1 MLALLTGDKGSG
13 TPGGSGGGHHQ
24 HLQRPQPY
32 LVVHSALLHLPRSLL
47 RLDIGLDL
55 VLKWV
60 QLALI
65 SNSDQT
71 SCQWVLHPVSCTLLG
86 RG

>member
-32 LVVHSALLHLPRSLL
+32 LVVHGALLDLPRSLL
-47 RLDIGLDL
+47 RLDRYLDL
-55 VLKWV
+55 VGCTGAVFCPSPSGCSWV
-60 QLALI
+60 LI
-65 SNSDQT
+65 SKSDQT
-71 SCQWVLHPVSCTLLG
+71 LCQT
-86 RG
+86 